1 MLLYLQ
7 AESVEC
13 RNNHTGALENK
24 VRMKK
29 KRILAVL

>member
-7 AESVEC
+7 AESVESG
-13 RNNHTGALENK
+13 NIHTGALENK

-29 KRILAVL
+29 KRILADL

>member
-7 AESVEC
+7 AESVES
-13 RNNHTGALENK
+13 RNIHTDALENK
-24 VRMKK
+24 VRMIK